1 MPRRL
6 VVKPLRT
13 PSPLTLAEPASR
25 IGAGVRR
32 LLSGVATPAEA
43 PTIHARAAGR
53 WEEGSWGLGPLAQRR
68 FRLYLPPGATRA
80 RPVPVLLLL
89 HGCGQDSA
97 SFAAS
102 TRAARLA
109 QREQFAVLMPEQTQQ
124 ANAQRCWNWFRSEAQ
139 VATEC
144 LLLLSIVEHAC
155 LRWPLRRDRLY
166 ALGLSA
172 GGAMALTLG
181 LRHPERFVA
190 VGSHSGAVP
199 ASASN
204 PLQAAAAMQGR
215 RLPDV
220 KSLRLRLFG
229 RRPPPMIV
237 LHGDADRIV
246 APACAQ
252 ASATLWLELLP
263 AGTALKSRGRELQR
277 GERLG
282 MHVTDWQHADGSPY
296 VRAVRVHE
304 LGHAWSGGAADQAFS
319 EPAGPDALTLAWRFF
334 DAAAEAHGRR

>member
-1 MPRRL
+1 MPRRPA
-6 VVKPLRT
+6 VKP
-13 PSPLTLAEPASR
+13 PLALSLAEPAGR

-32 LLSGVATPAEA
+32 LLSGIATPAEA
-43 PTIHARAAGR
+43 PSIHARAAGR

-80 RPVPVLLLL
+80 QPVPLLLLL

-102 TRAARLA
+102 TRVARLA
-109 QREQFAVLMPEQTQQ
+109 QRERFAVLMPEQTQQ

-139 VATEC
+139 VAAEC
-144 LLLLSIVEHAC
+144 LLLLSIVDHAC
-155 LRWPLRRDRLY
+155 LRWPLRRNRLY

-181 LRHPERFVA
+181 LRHPERFSA

-199 ASASN
+199 ASAAN
-204 PLQAAAAMQGR
+204 PLQAASAMQGR
-215 RLPDV
+215 RAPDLRL
-220 KSLRLRLFG
+220 LRLRLLG
-229 RRPPPMIV
+229 RQPPPMIV
-237 LHGDADRIV
+237 LHGDADRVV
-246 APACAQ
+246 APACAH
-252 ASATLWLELLP
+252 ASTSLWLELLAP
-263 AGTALKSRGRELQR
+263 GTAMKSRGRDLQR

-282 MHVTDWQHADGSPY
+282 MHVTDWQHIDGSPY
-296 VRAVRVHE
+296 VRAVRIHG

-319 EPAGPDALTLAWRFF
+319 EPAGPDAMTLAWRFF
-334 DAAAEAHGRR
+334 ASATESGRRR